1 MEKQYEE
8 YVFAKRKIKVNSDM
22 IDEPKLRKTIL
33 YRPASTDPIL
43 RQSEYLNR
51 DPLIIKKK
59 GYHHY
64 DVENLMK
71 TKDEK
76 GVVDLELESA
86 RSEVLDRQYKLAV
99 EDFHRK
105 EVEIK
110 KHREH

>member
-1 MEKQYEE
+1 M
-8 YVFAKRKIKVNSDM
+8 
-22 IDEPKLRKTIL
+22 DEPKLRKTIL
-33 YRPASTDPIL
+33 YRPASTDSIL

-64 DVENLMK
+64 EVENLMK

-86 RSEVLDRQYKLAV
+86 RSEVHDRQYKLAV

-105 EVEIK
+105 EIEIK